1 MTIFWIGLFVL
12 SLMVLVKGADWFL
25 ASSEKLGL
33 AAGLSKFVVGVVI
46 VGLGTS
52 LPELVSGIA
61 AVMQGAPEIVPAN
74 AVGSNIAN
82 ILLVIGFAAVIA
94 RRLTTTKN
102 LIDLELPLLAIS
114 TVLFVASA
122 WDGSIVLPEAIILV
136 VTYIIY
142 LLYTMIEGKKEGEEE
157 KIKRPKLTTVD
168 FVLLGA
174 GLAGLILGS
183 KYLIESVVT
192 LSEIFGIATGA
203 IALAA
208 VAVGTS
214 LPELIVST
222 KAALRGQSEVAIG
235 NIFGSNAFN
244 LLMVVGVPGLFT
256 QLPLDTATMAIG
268 LPALIVV
275 TLLFIISGIS
285 KRMYLWEGSM
295 YLMLYIFFIAKLFN
309 IF

>member
-61 AVMQGAPEIVPAN
+61 AIMQGAPEIVPAN

-82 ILLVIGFAAVIA
+82 ILLVIGFAAVVA

-122 WDGSIVLPEAIILV
+122 WDGMIALPEAIILV
-136 VTYIIY
+136 ATYVIY

-168 FVLLGA
+168 FVLLFA

-183 KYLIESVVT
+183 KYLIESVIT
-192 LSEIFGIATGA
+192 LSEIFNIATGA

-222 KAALRGQSEVAIG
+222 KAALRGKSEVAIG

-244 LLMVVGVPGLFT
+244 LLMVVGIPGLFT
-256 QLPLDTATMAIG
+256 RLPIDNATMMIG
-268 LPALIVV
+268 LPAVIVV